1 LLKGTPIV
9 SQSHEW
15 SSSSNLDD
23 PAHRDTLVV
32 MPSDEI
38 EKITRAYNK
47 IFAVLFDPDVREV
60 FGNGYL
66 FRQENP
72 LPEIQVGE
80 GEKNIQGSSK

>member
-1 LLKGTPIV
+1 
-9 SQSHEW
+9 
-15 SSSSNLDD
+15 
-23 PAHRDTLVV
+23 

-60 FGNGYL
+60 FGNGY
-66 FRQENP
+66 FFQQEDP

-80 GEKNIQGSSK
+80 SEKNIQDSS